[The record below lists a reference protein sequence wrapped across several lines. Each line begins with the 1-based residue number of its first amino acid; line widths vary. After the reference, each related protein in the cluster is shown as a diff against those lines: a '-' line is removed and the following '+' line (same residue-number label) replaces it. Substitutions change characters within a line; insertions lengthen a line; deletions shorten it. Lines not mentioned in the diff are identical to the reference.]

1 MITGKR
7 VKEVSEAV
15 AVLLISAAVCWGLPF
30 VALASPN
37 STGTLSAP
45 QNMASALVGQ
55 HNTESHIINYDDI
68 TQGLLLYRQ
77 PSGAWVPSLPLDTQ
91 VLMQVSGLSN
101 RVSVKQVFRNNT
113 EFVLNGQ
120 YLFPLP
126 NEAAVD
132 SLRLHIGQRVIEG
145 QIHPKADAKQIFEQA
160 KAEGK
165 RASLVSQEQPN
176 MFTTEVANLAPQEEL
191 IVEISY
197 QETIK
202 YEDGLFSLRFP
213 LVVAPR
219 YIPGLTSDS
228 SASDSHDPMAQVRQ
242 SSRVTSSQVFDAD
255 RIVAPVR
262 DGASG
267 RDPVLKADIQVL
279 LAKGVDKASIESPY
293 HDIKLKQDNSGAVQD
308 NSGAVD
314 VSLAQRVPANRDF
327 VLQWRVQQGT
337 SPMAWVFNQQGKT
350 HKLDDENL
358 SQDTLETNKTSG
370 VNDDNYSLVMVLPP
384 KVEKSTQ
391 PSLPRELI
399 LVIDTS
405 GSMAG
410 DSIVQAKNA
419 LLYALKGL
427 KPEDSF
433 NIIEFNSS
441 LSQFSAVPL
450 PATSSNLSRARQF
463 VSRLQADGGTEMAL
477 ALDAAL
483 PKSLG
488 SVSLD
493 ATQPLRQVIFMTDGS
508 VGNEQALFDLIRYQ
522 IGESRLFTVGIGSA
536 PNSHFMQRAAEL
548 GRGTFTYIGKVDEV
562 DEKISALLSKIQYPV
577 LTDIQVRFDDGS
589 VPDYWPSPI
598 ADLYRGE
605 PVLVSLKRSAREP
618 QELVISGRQ
627 GHQNWQQSLSLQD
640 NSAGLMTHQGAGLDL
655 LWARKQIG
663 ALELSKNGANDD
675 KVKQQVTAL
684 SMNYHLVSA
693 YTSLVA
699 VDLTP
704 IDSTAMSRDAVVR
717 QHLPLGWQPFGA
729 LPQTA
734 TSSRLDMLLGA
745 LTLLLA
751 LVLTGSIL
759 RQRREEKSALVAL
772 ASER

>member
-1 MITGKR
+1 MATGKR
-7 VKEVSEAV
+7 VKEVSEAI
-15 AVLLISAAVCWGLPF
+15 AILLISAAICWCLPF
-30 VALASPN
+30 VALASSN
-37 STGTLSAP
+37 SIGTLPEP
-45 QNMASALVGQ
+45 QNMASAQLEQ
-55 HNTESHIINYDDI
+55 ITIQSQTINFDDI
-68 TQGLLLYRQ
+68 TQGMLLYRHQ
-77 PSGAWVPSLPLDTQ
+77 SGAWAPSLPLDTQ
-91 VLMQVSGLSN
+91 VVMQVSGLSN

-145 QIHPKADAKQIFEQA
+145 LIHPKAEAKQIFEQA

-165 RASLVSQEQPN
+165 RASLVSQERPN

-202 YEDGLFSLRFP
+202 YEDGVFSLRFP

-219 YIPGLTSDS
+219 YIPGLTSDA
-228 SASDSHDPMAQVRQ
+228 SASDSNDPTTQGSQ
-242 SSRVTSSQVFDAD
+242 SGRVTSSQVFDAD
-255 RIVAPVR
+255 RIVVPVR
-262 DGASG
+262 DAASG

-293 HDIKLKQDNSGAVQD
+293 HDIKLKQDNSGAI
-308 NSGAVD
+308 D

-350 HKLDDENL
+350 HQSDSDTV
-358 SQDTLETNKTSG
+358 SQNTFEASK
-370 VNDDNYSLVMVLPP
+370 DNYSLVMVLPP

-410 DSIVQAKNA
+410 DSIVQAKNT
-419 LLYALKGL
+419 LLYALNGL
-427 KPEDSF
+427 KPEDRF
-433 NIIEFNSS
+433 NIIEFNSE
-441 LSQFSAVPL
+441 LSQLSATPL
-450 PATSSNLSRARQF
+450 AATSSNLSRARQF

-483 PKSLG
+483 PKSMANE
-488 SVSLD
+488 
-493 ATQPLRQVIFMTDGS
+493 ATESSQPLRQVIFMTDGS

-548 GRGTFTYIGKVDEV
+548 GRGTFTYIGNVDEV

-605 PVLVSLKRSAREP
+605 PVLVSLKRGAREP

-627 GHQNWQQSLSLQD
+627 GHKNWQQSLSLQD
-640 NSAGLMTHQGAGLDL
+640 NAAGLITHQSAGLDL
-655 LWARKQIG
+655 FWARKQIA

-704 IDSTAMSRDAVVR
+704 IDATATSRDAVVR
-717 QHLPLGWQPFGA
+717 QHLPLGWQPFGV

-734 TSSRLDMLLGA
+734 TSSRLDILLGA

-751 LVLTGSIL
+751 LMLARSIQ
-759 RQRREEKSALVAL
+759 RQRREDKAALMAL
-772 ASER
+772 ACEL

>member
-7 VKEVSEAV
+7 VKEISESLAI
-15 AVLLISAAVCWGLPF
+15 LMISAAVCWGLPF

-37 STGTLSAP
+37 STGTLSEP
-45 QNMASALVGQ
+45 QNIASALVGQ
-55 HNTESHIINYDDI
+55 NTAQSTAESQVINYDDI

-91 VLMQVSGLSN
+91 VSMQVSGLSN

-145 QIHPKADAKQIFEQA
+145 QIHPKAEAKQIFEQA

-165 RASLVSQEQPN
+165 RASLVSQERPN

-197 QETIK
+197 QESIK

-219 YIPGLTSDS
+219 YIPGLTSDAS
-228 SASDSHDPMAQVRQ
+228 VSDSNDPIAQGSQ
-242 SSRVTSSQVFDAD
+242 SSRITSSQVFDAD

-293 HDIKLKQDNSGAVQD
+293 HDIKLKQTNSG
-308 NSGAVD
+308 GVD
-314 VSLAQRVPANRDF
+314 VLLAQRVPANRDF

-350 HKLDDENL
+350 HKPDGDNL
-358 SQDTLETNKTSG
+358 SQDTLETSKANG
-370 VNDDNYSLVMVLPP
+370 MNEDNYSLVMVLPP

-441 LSQFSAVPL
+441 LSQFSATPL

-488 SVSLD
+488 SASPD
-493 ATQPLRQVIFMTDGS
+493 AVQPLRQVIFMTDGS

-627 GHQNWQQSLSLQD
+627 GHKNWQQSLSLHD
-640 NSAGLMTHQGAGLDL
+640 NSAGLITNQGAGLDL

-751 LVLTGSIL
+751 LVLMGSIL
-759 RQRREEKSALVAL
+759 RQKREEKAAMAAL
-772 ASER
+772 ACHR

>member
-1 MITGKR
+1 MVTGKR
-7 VKEVSEAV
+7 VKEVSETIAI
-15 AVLLISAAVCWGLPF
+15 LLISAAVCWCLPF

-37 STGTLSAP
+37 STGTLPEP
-45 QNMASALVGQ
+45 QNIASTQ
-55 HNTESHIINYDDI
+55 INIIEPQAINFDDI
-68 TQGLLLYRQ
+68 TQGMLLYRQ
-77 PSGAWVPSLPLDTQ
+77 QSGAWVPSLPLDTQ
-91 VLMQVSGLSN
+91 VVMQVSGLSN

-145 QIHPKADAKQIFEQA
+145 QIHPKAEAKQIFEQA

-165 RASLVSQEQPN
+165 RASLVSQERPN

-202 YEDGLFSLRFP
+202 YEDGVFSLRFP

-219 YIPGLTSDS
+219 YIPGLTSGVSGSDS
-228 SASDSHDPMAQVRQ
+228 SDPIAQGSQ

-255 RIVAPVR
+255 RIIAPVR
-262 DGASG
+262 DAASG
-267 RDPVLKADIQVL
+267 RDPVLNANIQVL
-279 LAKGVDKASIESPY
+279 LAKGVDEASIESLY
-293 HDIKLKQDNSGAVQD
+293 HDINLNQA

-314 VSLAQRVPANRDF
+314 VSLAQSVPTNRDF
-327 VLQWRVQQGT
+327 VLQWRVKQGT
-337 SPMAWVFNQQGKT
+337 SPIAWVFNQQGKT
-350 HKLDDENL
+350 YQSNSDTV
-358 SQDTLETNKTSG
+358 SQNTFDTSKDKKAS
-370 VNDDNYSLVMVLPP
+370 DDNYSLVMVLPP
-384 KVEKSTQ
+384 KVEKSNQ

-427 KPEDSF
+427 KPEDYF
-433 NIIEFNSS
+433 NIIEFNSE
-441 LSQFSAVPL
+441 LSQLSATPL
-450 PATSSNLSRARQF
+450 AATSANLSRAREF
-463 VSRLQADGGTEMAL
+463 VNRLQADGGTEMAL

-483 PKSLG
+483 PKSMANE
-488 SVSLD
+488 
-493 ATQPLRQVIFMTDGS
+493 ATKSSQPLRQVIFMTDGS

-562 DEKISALLSKIQYPV
+562 DEKISTLLSKIQYPV
-577 LTDIQVRFDDGS
+577 LTDIQVRYDDGS

-605 PVLVSLKRSAREP
+605 PVLVSLKRGAREP

-627 GHQNWQQSLSLQD
+627 GHKNWQQSLSLQD
-640 NSAGLMTHQGAGLDL
+640 NAADLITHQSKGLDL
-655 LWARKQIG
+655 FWARKQIA

-704 IDSTAMSRDAVVR
+704 IDSTATSRDAVVR
-717 QHLPLGWQPFGA
+717 QHLPLGWQPFGV

-745 LTLLLA
+745 FTLLLA
-751 LVLTGSIL
+751 LMLARSIQ
-759 RQRREEKSALVAL
+759 RQRQEDKAALMTLVC
-772 ASER
+772 EQ

>member
-1 MITGKR
+1 MVTGKR
-7 VKEVSEAV
+7 VKEVSETIAI
-15 AVLLISAAVCWGLPF
+15 LLISAAVCWCLPF

-37 STGTLSAP
+37 STGTLPEP
-45 QNMASALVGQ
+45 QNIASTQV
-55 HNTESHIINYDDI
+55 NIIEPQAINFDDI
-68 TQGLLLYRQ
+68 TQGMLLYRQ
-77 PSGAWVPSLPLDTQ
+77 QSGAWVPSLPLDTQ
-91 VLMQVSGLSN
+91 VVMQVSGLSN

-145 QIHPKADAKQIFEQA
+145 QIHPKAEAKQIFEQA

-165 RASLVSQEQPN
+165 RASLVSQERPN

-202 YEDGLFSLRFP
+202 YEDGVFSLRFP

-219 YIPGLTSDS
+219 YIPGLTSGVSGSDS
-228 SASDSHDPMAQVRQ
+228 SVPIAQGSQ

-255 RIVAPVR
+255 RIIAPVR
-262 DGASG
+262 DAASG
-267 RDPVLKADIQVL
+267 RDPVLNANIQVL
-279 LAKGVDKASIESPY
+279 LAKGVDEASIESPY
-293 HDIKLKQDNSGAVQD
+293 HDINLNQA

-314 VSLAQRVPANRDF
+314 VSLAQSVPTNRDF
-327 VLQWRVQQGT
+327 VLQWRVKQGT
-337 SPMAWVFNQQGKT
+337 SPIAWVFNQQGKT
-350 HKLDDENL
+350 HQSNSDTV
-358 SQDTLETNKTSG
+358 SQNTFDTSKDKKASE
-370 VNDDNYSLVMVLPP
+370 DNYSLVMVLPP
-384 KVEKSTQ
+384 KVEKSNQ

-427 KPEDSF
+427 KPEDYF
-433 NIIEFNSS
+433 NIIEFNSE
-441 LSQFSAVPL
+441 LSQLSATPL
-450 PATSSNLSRARQF
+450 AATSANLSRAREF
-463 VSRLQADGGTEMAL
+463 VNRLQADGGTEMAL

-483 PKSLG
+483 PKSMANE
-488 SVSLD
+488 
-493 ATQPLRQVIFMTDGS
+493 ATKSSQTLRQVIFMTDGS

-562 DEKISALLSKIQYPV
+562 DEKISTLLSKIQYPV
-577 LTDIQVRFDDGS
+577 LTDIQVRYDDGS

-605 PVLVSLKRSAREP
+605 PVLVSLKRGAREP

-627 GHQNWQQSLSLQD
+627 GHKNWQQSLSLQD
-640 NSAGLMTHQGAGLDL
+640 NAADLITHQSKGLDL
-655 LWARKQIG
+655 FWARKQIA

-704 IDSTAMSRDAVVR
+704 IDSTATSRDAVVR
-717 QHLPLGWQPFGA
+717 QYLPLGWQPFGV

-745 LTLLLA
+745 FTLLLA
-751 LVLTGSIL
+751 LMLARSIQ
-759 RQRREEKSALVAL
+759 RQRQEDKAALMTL
-772 ASER
+772 ACEQ

>member
-1 MITGKR
+1 MATGKR
-7 VKEVSEAV
+7 VKEVSEAI
-15 AVLLISAAVCWGLPF
+15 AILLISAAICWCLPF

-37 STGTLSAP
+37 SIDTLP
-45 QNMASALVGQ
+45 ELQNMASAQVEQ
-55 HNTESHIINYDDI
+55 KTIESQAINFDDI
-68 TQGLLLYRQ
+68 TQGMLLYRQ
-77 PSGAWVPSLPLDTQ
+77 QSGAWAPSLPLDTQ
-91 VLMQVSGLSN
+91 VVMQVSGLSN

-145 QIHPKADAKQIFEQA
+145 QIHPKAEAKQIFEQA
-160 KAEGK
+160 KSEGK
-165 RASLVSQEQPN
+165 RASLVSQERPN

-202 YEDGLFSLRFP
+202 YEDGVFSLRFP

-219 YIPGLTSDS
+219 YIPGLTSDAS
-228 SASDSHDPMAQVRQ
+228 GSDSNDPTAQRSQ

-255 RIVAPVR
+255 RIIAPVR
-262 DGASG
+262 DAASR
-267 RDPVLKADIQVL
+267 RDPVLNANIQVL
-279 LAKGVDKASIESPY
+279 LAKGVDEASINSPY
-293 HDIKLKQDNSGAVQD
+293 HDINLNQTH
-308 NSGAVD
+308 SGAVD
-314 VSLAQRVPANRDF
+314 VSLVKSVPANRDF
-327 VLQWRVQQGT
+327 VLQWRVKQGT

-350 HKLDDENL
+350 HQSDSDTV
-358 SQDTLETNKTSG
+358 SQNTFEASKDKEVNK
-370 VNDDNYSLVMVLPP
+370 DNYSLVMVLPP
-384 KVEKSTQ
+384 RVEKSNQ
-391 PSLPRELI
+391 LSLPRELI

-419 LLYALKGL
+419 LLYALNGL
-427 KPEDSF
+427 KPEDRF
-433 NIIEFNSS
+433 NIIEFNSE
-441 LSQFSAVPL
+441 LSQLSAIPL
-450 PATSSNLSRARQF
+450 AATSSNLSRARQF

-483 PKSLG
+483 PKSMANE
-488 SVSLD
+488 
-493 ATQPLRQVIFMTDGS
+493 ATESSQPLRQVIFMTDGS

-548 GRGTFTYIGKVDEV
+548 GRGTFTYIGNVDEV

-605 PVLVSLKRSAREP
+605 PVLVSLKRGAREP

-627 GHQNWQQSLSLQD
+627 GHKNWQQSLSLQD
-640 NSAGLMTHQGAGLDL
+640 NAAGLITHQSAGLDL
-655 LWARKQIG
+655 FWARKQIS

-704 IDSTAMSRDAVVR
+704 IDATATSRDAVVR
-717 QHLPLGWQPFGA
+717 QHLPLGWQPFGV

-734 TSSRLDMLLGA
+734 TSSRLDILLGA

-751 LVLTGSIL
+751 LMLVRSIQ
-759 RQRREEKSALVAL
+759 RQRQEDKAALMTL
-772 ASER
+772 ACEQ

>member
-37 STGTLSAP
+37 STGTLSVP

-55 HNTESHIINYDDI
+55 NSAHRTAESHIINYDDI

-91 VLMQVSGLSN
+91 VSMQVSGLSN

-165 RASLVSQEQPN
+165 RASLVSQERSN

-228 SASDSHDPMAQVRQ
+228 SVSDSHDPMAQVRQ

-255 RIVAPVR
+255 IVAPVR

-293 HDIKLKQDNSGAVQD
+293 HDIKLKQDNSGAV
-308 NSGAVD
+308 D

-350 HKLDDENL
+350 HKLDGENL
-358 SQDTLETNKTSG
+358 SQDTLETSKTSG

-441 LSQFSAVPL
+441 LSQFSTVSL

-759 RQRREEKSALVAL
+759 RQRREEKAALVAL
-772 ASER
+772 TSER

>member
-1 MITGKR
+1 MVTGKR
-7 VKEVSEAV
+7 VKEVSETIV
-15 AVLLISAAVCWGLPF
+15 ILLISAAVCWCLPF

-37 STGTLSAP
+37 STGTLPEP
-45 QNMASALVGQ
+45 QNIASTQV
-55 HNTESHIINYDDI
+55 NIIEPQAINFDDI
-68 TQGLLLYRQ
+68 TQGTLLYRQ
-77 PSGAWVPSLPLDTQ
+77 QSGAWVPSLPLDTQ
-91 VLMQVSGLSN
+91 VVMQVSGLSN

-145 QIHPKADAKQIFEQA
+145 QIHPKAEAKQIFEQA

-165 RASLVSQEQPN
+165 RASLVSQERPN

-202 YEDGLFSLRFP
+202 YEDGVFSLRFP

-219 YIPGLTSDS
+219 YIPGLTSGVSGSDS
-228 SASDSHDPMAQVRQ
+228 SDPIAQGSQ

-255 RIVAPVR
+255 RIIAPVR
-262 DGASG
+262 DAASG
-267 RDPVLKADIQVL
+267 RDPVLNANIQVL
-279 LAKGVDKASIESPY
+279 LAKGVDEASIESLY
-293 HDIKLKQDNSGAVQD
+293 HDINLNQA

-314 VSLAQRVPANRDF
+314 VSLAQSVPTNRDF
-327 VLQWRVQQGT
+327 VLQWRVKQGT
-337 SPMAWVFNQQGKT
+337 SPIAWVFNQQGKT
-350 HKLDDENL
+350 HQSNSDTV
-358 SQDTLETNKTSG
+358 SQNTFDTSKDKKASE
-370 VNDDNYSLVMVLPP
+370 DNYSLVMVLPP
-384 KVEKSTQ
+384 KVEKSNQ

-427 KPEDSF
+427 KPEDYF
-433 NIIEFNSS
+433 NIIEFNSE
-441 LSQFSAVPL
+441 LSQLSATPL
-450 PATSSNLSRARQF
+450 AATSANLSRAREF
-463 VSRLQADGGTEMAL
+463 VNRLQADGGTEMAL

-483 PKSLG
+483 PKSMANE
-488 SVSLD
+488 
-493 ATQPLRQVIFMTDGS
+493 ATKSSQPLRQVIFMTDGS

-562 DEKISALLSKIQYPV
+562 DEKISTLLSKIQYPV
-577 LTDIQVRFDDGS
+577 LTDIQVRYDDGS

-605 PVLVSLKRSAREP
+605 PVLVSLKRGAREP

-627 GHQNWQQSLSLQD
+627 GHKNWQQSLSLQD
-640 NSAGLMTHQGAGLDL
+640 NAADLITHQSTGLDL
-655 LWARKQIG
+655 FWARKQIA

-704 IDSTAMSRDAVVR
+704 IDSTATSRDAVVR
-717 QHLPLGWQPFGA
+717 QHLPLGWQPFGV

-745 LTLLLA
+745 FTLLLA
-751 LVLTGSIL
+751 LMLARSIQ
-759 RQRREEKSALVAL
+759 RQRQEDKAALMTL
-772 ASER
+772 ACEQ